1 MATKDIMPKQ
11 EEVAENSQSNSFQYD
26 IIIVGGG
33 PGGYPAAIYAAK
45 NKAKVA
51 IVEKDEFGG
60 TCLNRGCIPTKT
72 FIKSASLYNEIKS
85 CQQFGLNVEGVS
97 FQWNKV
103 LSNKNKVVKS
113 LTRGVSSLLK
123 QNGVDVYKGTGL
135 LLDKNTVKINGSKDE
150 VITGSKI
157 IIASGSVPVTIPVP
171 GADLGGVITSNEA
184 LDLKELPKSMA
195 IIGGGVI
202 GVELGYVYRSLGV
215 EITIIEMLPEIL
227 PRQDADAI
235 KVVKSSLLKSG
246 IKILIDTKLA
256 GIEKED
262 SMLKVNYEN
271 SDGKDSLLADM
282 VLMSIGRK
290 PELSVIGNLPIE
302 HDRKGIVVDDYL
314 RTNIPDI
321 YAVGDVTGKVMLA
334 HVATHQA
341 LTAVKNALGKEE
353 KMNYKVIPS
362 CIYTSPELAS
372 VGLTEEE
379 AKAKY
384 GSVKVG
390 KFPFAASG
398 KAKTIG
404 ETEGFVKIICD
415 SRWNEIVGIHI
426 VGPHAT
432 ELIAEAALA
441 IKMECTAEEL
451 ADTIHA
457 HPTLSEVMLEAS
469 EDLMGFAIHT
479 L

>member
-1 MATKDIMPKQ
+1 METKVIMPKQ
-11 EEVAENSQSNSFQYD
+11 EKVAENSQSNSLQYD

-72 FIKSASLYNEIKS
+72 FIKSASLYNEIKT
-85 CQQFGLNVEGVS
+85 CQQFGLSVEVVNL
-97 FQWNKV
+97 QWDKV
-103 LSNKNKVVKS
+103 LNNKNKVVKS

-123 QNGVDVYKGTGL
+123 QNGVDIFKGTGL
-135 LLDKNTVKINGSKDE
+135 LLDKNTVKVSSSKDE

-157 IIASGSVPVTIPVP
+157 IIASGSVPVTIPIP
-171 GADLGGVITSNEA
+171 GADLEGVITSNEA

-235 KVVKSSLLKSG
+235 KVVKAALLKSG
-246 IKILIDTKLA
+246 IRILTDTKLS

-262 SMLKVNYEN
+262 SMLKVKYEN
-271 SDGKDSLLADM
+271 SNGKDSLLADM

-290 PELSVIGNLPIE
+290 PDLSVIGNLPIE
-302 HDRKGIVVDDYL
+302 HDRKGIAVDDFL

-341 LTAVKNALGKEE
+341 LTAVKNALGHEE

-362 CIYTSPELAS
+362 CIYTNPEMAS
-372 VGLTEEE
+372 VGLTEDE
-379 AKAKY
+379 AKEKY
-384 GSVKVG
+384 GTIKVG
-390 KFPFAASG
+390 KFPFSASG

-404 ETEGFVKIICD
+404 ETEGFVKLICD
-415 SRWNEIVGIHI
+415 SKWNEIIGVHI

-432 ELIAEAALA
+432 ELITEAALA

-451 ADTIHA
+451 AYTVHA
-457 HPTLSEVMLEAS
+457 HPTR
-469 EDLMGFAIHT
+469 
-479 L
+479 